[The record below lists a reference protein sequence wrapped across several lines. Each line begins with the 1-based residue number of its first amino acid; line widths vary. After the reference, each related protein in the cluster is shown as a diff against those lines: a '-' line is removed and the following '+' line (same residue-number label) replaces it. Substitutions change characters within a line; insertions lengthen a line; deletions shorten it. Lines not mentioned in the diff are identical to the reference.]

1 MTSNLFRAIAGGAAL
16 ASLGLASAGQAQG
29 QAAPAQAAA
38 PAPAL
43 VPAAVPV
50 VAAPAA
56 VDPTMCELHVWPA
69 ERFMAQTTGW
79 LSGFGIVGALADS
92 SSHANKDKSNRTQ
105 IASALD
111 SAGQVDALSTFD
123 LPAMLH
129 LPPSRIVRHDEP
141 LERHTMNSIKT
152 RRAES
157 TAPCYAE
164 LIVGDIMYQ
173 KAAIYGRSLRALFMM
188 RDFGSGTTIKREAK
202 GWGGNGLKLFPPK
215 PGEDVQAANDELVQ
229 KFKDDFTEYAHNA
242 APAPTP
248 TRS

>member
-1 MTSNLFRAIAGGAAL
+1 MESNLFRAIAGGAAL
-16 ASLGLASAGQAQG
+16 VSFGLASAGDAQEQAG
-29 QAAPAQAAA
+29 PATAIPAQAAA
-38 PAPAL
+38 PAP
-43 VPAAVPV
+43 

-69 ERFMAQTTGW
+69 ERFMAQTSGW

-92 SSHANKDKSNRTQ
+92 SAHANKDKSNRTQ
-105 IASALD
+105 LAGALD
-111 SAGQVDALSTFD
+111 SAGQVDALAAFD

-164 LIVGDIMYQ
+164 LIVGDILYQ
-173 KAAIYGRSLRALFMM
+173 KAPLHGRSLRALFMM
-188 RDFGSGTTIKREAK
+188 RDFASGTTIRREAK

-242 APAPTP
+242 ALTPTP